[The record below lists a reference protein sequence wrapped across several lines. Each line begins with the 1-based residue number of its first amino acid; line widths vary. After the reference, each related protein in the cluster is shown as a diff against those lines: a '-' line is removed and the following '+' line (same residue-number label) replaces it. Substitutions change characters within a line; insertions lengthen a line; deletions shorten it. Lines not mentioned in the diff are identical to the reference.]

1 MTGYPMVPLGEIL
14 ELSQDTVAVEPAAT
28 YRLAGVYGFGR
39 GLFERPP
46 ISGSDTKYP
55 WLHRLHEGQLVYSR
69 LKVWEGA
76 VTVVETAFEGSFVSP
91 EYPTFNVRYEHATRD
106 FVRWLSRWPT
116 FWDQLLGQSRGV
128 GARRER
134 VPVDRLLA
142 ITVPLPDLEQQRR
155 IVERMDRLAVRT
167 SRASDLAAA
176 SIRNID
182 AAWWG
187 ALRETFVQLVAA
199 YGTVDL
205 SEFVELNPEPVQ
217 PEREFGSSQ
226 FGYVDISAV
235 ENGTGI
241 IQNPK
246 IIVGTDAPSRARR
259 RIRTGDV
266 LISTV
271 RPNLRGVARVTPDL
285 DGHVAS
291 TGFAVLRPGE
301 RVRSEFLLLE
311 VLAYPFL
318 EQLTAEVRGHYPAV
332 NDGMLRRTRIVAPPV
347 DVQERTIDRLTRLR
361 RSFDRLRPLGRTRAR
376 TLEALVAAA
385 LHEALLGPDPA
396 VSG

>member
-1 MTGYPMVPLGEIL
+1 MTRYPLIPLGEIL
-14 ELSQDTVAVEPAAT
+14 ELSIDETVVEPDRV
-28 YRLAGVYGFGR
+28 YRLAGLYSFGR
-39 GLFERPP
+39 GLFERPA
-46 ISGSDTKYP
+46 ISGSETKYP
-55 WLHRLHEGQLVYSR
+55 RLQQLHEGQFVYSR
-69 LKVWEGA
+69 LFAWEGA
-76 VTVVETAFEGSFVSP
+76 LGLVGRGFDGMFVSQ
-91 EYPTFNVRYEHATRD
+91 EFPTFRVNRD
-106 FVRWLSRWPT
+106 RALAGYIGWLCRWRPLWAALRGRTSGLGLRRQRVQVT
-116 FWDQLLGQSRGV
+116 QLLATS
-128 GARRER
+128 
-134 VPVDRLLA
+134 
-142 ITVPLPDLEQQRR
+142 VPLPTLDEQRR

-176 SIRNID
+176 SVRNID

-187 ALRETFVQLVAA
+187 TLRETFVQLAAA

-205 SEFVELNPEPVQ
+205 SEFVELNPEPVR
-217 PEREFGSSQ
+217 PEREFGPSK

-235 ENGTGI
+235 ENGTGT
-241 IQNPK
+241 IQNPRSV
-246 IIVGTDAPSRARR
+246 VGTDAPSRARR

-271 RPNLRGVARVTPDL
+271 RPNLRGVGRVTPDL

-291 TGFAVLRPGE
+291 TGFAVLRPGV
-301 RVRSEFLLLE
+301 RVQSEFLLLQ
-311 VLAYPFL
+311 VLADPFL

-347 DVQERTIDRLTRLR
+347 EVQERTIDRLTRLR